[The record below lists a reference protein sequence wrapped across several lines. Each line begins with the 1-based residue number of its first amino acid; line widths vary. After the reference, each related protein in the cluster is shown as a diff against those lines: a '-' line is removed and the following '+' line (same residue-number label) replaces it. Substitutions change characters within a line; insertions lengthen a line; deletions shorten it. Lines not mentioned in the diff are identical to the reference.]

1 MAYYRLYKLAATGRI
16 IGVDECHADDDEVA
30 IAAAVQLAHPH
41 AVAIWQEQRFLGTLE
56 PGRATL
62 HSRAAGSG
70 GGGS

>member
-41 AVAIWQEQRFLGTLE
+41 PVAIWQEQHFLGALE
-56 PGRATL
+56 PGSVTVR
-62 HSRAAGSG
+62 SRAAGSG
-70 GGGS
+70 GSGS